1 MLGYRLRT
9 GAVVM
14 LFVGASLAF
23 ADDPPQTDIGRVS
36 TGATG
41 TQDQA
46 VPKPS
51 ATRTR
56 ANAIEEKK
64 EALNI
69 IEVQPLSE
77 MIKLPDVNL
86 AEALQRMPGVSVE
99 TDTGEGRFVNIRGLD
114 SDLNGTTYG
123 GVRLPPSNPSSPFG
137 GGRAT
142 AFDVIPTGL
151 VGGIELTKTN
161 RPDIDAEALGGT
173 INLVPRSGD
182 AQGGKPFAELTV
194 GGGYENLRETP
205 VYDFGLTTGRSFSR
219 DGDGLFSG
227 ANAFSALLTA
237 IYHQDGRGIDDIE
250 ESYSDQQSAGVPDK
264 LLSDLD
270 FRRYK
275 YQRETYGFAGNFDA
289 KADERNSFY
298 ARLMWSGYLE
308 FKTDHHLTLSG
319 LDSGCGPATL
329 PDGNLDCTAA
339 APSGY
344 PGGFSAPAASL
355 DQNNTDSSERID
367 NQLAVVGGKSIIGGA
382 ELDYHLS
389 LAQGRDLVNY
399 NYGADFTQVNSGNI
413 GIAYDNNSNP
423 NFPGYQTT
431 DGTNAV
437 GPAGYY
443 LSDLSLSTSTDR
455 DREWGGGIDL
465 TLPITI
471 SGNPAELKFGA
482 NVRLRHKTHQEVDED
497 FAPAGS
503 NVIPLSNY
511 VIGAD
516 TIYYNGL
523 YNVGPLFNELAIRT
537 LPSGALLQN
546 VSVADGDPLS
556 AQQAYEDDNENVYAE
571 YGMVTAT
578 IDKFGL
584 LAGLRVEETNATY
597 RAFGYST
604 DINGNVTN
612 LGLLARPTSYTN
624 FFPTVQGRYSFTDEL
639 VGRAT
644 YSSGIAR
651 PGFDEITA
659 STIIVADGTGASV
672 TIGNPDLKPTTGNN
686 FDITLEYYPAAG
698 AMASVGL
705 FAKEFKNY
713 ILPTVVNE
721 SDYPGVVG
729 IAQVS
734 TFSNGPAHAY
744 GAEGAVVDQFQFLPA
759 PFDGLGVSANVTFVD
774 SEAQIHPGVN
784 GLLPSTSR
792 LTWNSAA
799 FYEKGPLEVRLAAG
813 FVGQNLF
820 GFGSTGSTSTDQ
832 YSRERLTLDF
842 GASLRISSFA
852 SVYLDA
858 KNLLNTPL
866 EFTEGPSDSR
876 PIQREFY
883 DQTFLAGLRMKFQ

>member
-1 MLGYRLRT
+1 MSGYRLRA
-9 GAVVM
+9 GAAVV
-14 LFVGASLAF
+14 LFFGASLAF

-36 TGATG
+36 TGAAG

-64 EALNI
+64 EAPNI

-77 MIKLPDVNL
+77 MLKLPDVNL
-86 AEALQRMPGVSVE
+86 AEALQRIPGISVE

-137 GGRAT
+137 GARAT

-151 VGGIELTKTN
+151 VGGVELTKTN

-182 AQGGKPFAELTV
+182 AEGGKPFTEVTV

-227 ANAFSALLTA
+227 PNAFSALLTA

-250 ESYSDQQSAGVPDK
+250 EAYSDQQSAGVPDK

-270 FRRYK
+270 FRRYT

-329 PDGNLDCTAA
+329 ANGNLDCTAA
-339 APSGY
+339 APSVY
-344 PGGFSAPAASL
+344 PNGFTAPGTSL

-382 ELDYHLS
+382 ELDYHVS
-389 LAQGRDLVNY
+389 LAQGRDIVNY
-399 NYGADFTQVNSGNI
+399 KYGADFTQVNSGNI
-413 GIAYDNNSNP
+413 AIAYDNNSNP
-423 NFPGYQTT
+423 NFPSYQTT
-431 DGTNAV
+431 DGTNAT
-437 GPAGYY
+437 GPAGYD
-443 LSDLSLSTSTDR
+443 LSDLSFSSSTDR
-455 DREWGGGIDL
+455 DREWGGGFDL
-465 TLPITI
+465 KFPITLWE
-471 SGNPAELKFGA
+471 NPAELKFGA
-482 NVRLRHKTHQEVDED
+482 LARLRHKTHQEVDED
-497 FAPAGS
+497 FGPAGS
-503 NVIPLSNY
+503 NVIPLSDY
-511 VIGAD
+511 VMGAD
-516 TIYYNGL
+516 TIYYNGI
-523 YNVGPLFNELAIRT
+523 YNIGQPFNELAIRP
-537 LPSGALLQN
+537 LPNSPLIEN
-546 VSVADGDPLS
+546 MSVADGDPMGE
-556 AQQAYEDDNENVYAE
+556 QQAYEDDKENVYAE
-571 YGMVTAT
+571 YGMLTAT
-578 IDKFGL
+578 INKLGL
-584 LAGLRVEETNATY
+584 LAGLRVEETSATY
-597 RAFGYST
+597 RAFGFST

-624 FFPTVQGRYSFTDEL
+624 YFPTVQGRYSFTDEL

-644 YSSGIAR
+644 YSTGIAR

-659 STIIVADGTGASV
+659 STIVVYDGTGATD
-672 TIGNPDLKPTTGNN
+672 TIGNPALKPTTGNN
-686 FDITLEYYPAAG
+686 FDLTLEYYPAAG

-713 ILPTVVNE
+713 ILPTVVTE
-721 SDYPGVVG
+721 TDYPGVIG
-729 IAQVS
+729 IAQVN

-744 GAEGAVVDQFQFLPA
+744 GAEGAFVDQFKFLPA
-759 PFDGLGVSANVTFVD
+759 PFDGLGISANVTVVD
-774 SEAQIHPGVN
+774 SEAEIHPGVD
-784 GLLPSTSR
+784 GMLPSTSR
-792 LTWNSAA
+792 LTWNAA
-799 FYEKGPLEVRLAAG
+799 GFYEKGPFEVRVAGG

-820 GFGSTGSTSTDQ
+820 AFGSSTSTDQ
-832 YSRERLTLDF
+832 YSRHRLTLDV
-842 GASLRISSFA
+842 GASLRVSSVA
-852 SVYLDA
+852 SVYFDA
-858 KNLLNTPL
+858 KNLTNTPL

-883 DQTFLAGLRMKFQ
+883 DQTFLAGVRMKF